1 MELDP
6 FTGFKC
12 HKVHSNETGTLRRLV
27 IFFDFIVLPQVKL
40 NEGCKIFIKDS
51 QEIAT
56 YPLNTTFQFVYI
68 KKKD

>member
-40 NEGCKIFIKDS
+40 NEGCKI
-51 QEIAT
+51 
-56 YPLNTTFQFVYI
+56 L
-68 KKKD
+68 